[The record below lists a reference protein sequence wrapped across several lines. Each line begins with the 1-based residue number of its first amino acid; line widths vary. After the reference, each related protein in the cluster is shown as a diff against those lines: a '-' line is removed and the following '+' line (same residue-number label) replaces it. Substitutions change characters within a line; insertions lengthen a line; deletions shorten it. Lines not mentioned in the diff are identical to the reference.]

1 MKSNKNDAAD
11 AEAICEAMSRPGM
24 RFVAIKTVE
33 QQDIQAMHR
42 VRSGLVSDRN
52 VLNNRIRGLVAEY
65 GLVTPRALSSL
76 KRAIPDWL
84 EDANNG
90 LTDCFRTLLNGLWED
105 LKRLNQ
111 RIAELDKKIAAIK
124 DLKDRKER
132 LLQRI
137 ATIQKLQTNRTE
149 IVHLFDETVRRLPD
163 GVYLKS
169 LKQSGSNITMT
180 GVAESNTRVSKLIRN
195 IEASEWM
202 TDPKIDV
209 IRRNKGSALQ
219 TNDFT
224 VQLKQSRPKS
234 SQQEGEGES

>member
-1 MKSNKNDAAD
+1 MAKINLLPWREELRKQRNQEFGIIAGVFA
-11 AEAICEAMSRPGM
+11 G
-24 RFVAIKTVE
+24 VAIAIVAGISVFYNNLIDNQE
-33 QQDIQAMHR
+33 SRNQFIDQQI
-42 VRSGLVSDRN
+42 V
-52 VLNNRIRGLVAEY
+52 
-65 GLVTPRALSSL
+65 
-76 KRAIPDWL
+76 
-84 EDANNG
+84 
-90 LTDCFRTLLNGLWED
+90 
-105 LKRLNQ
+105 
-111 RIAELDKKIAAIK
+111 ELDKKIAAIK
-124 DLKDRKER
+124 DLKARKEN

-169 LKQSGSNITMT
+169 LVQKGTNITMT

-202 TDPKIDV
+202 TAPKID
-209 IRRNKGSALQ
+209 IIQRNKSSALQ

>member
-1 MKSNKNDAAD
+1 MAKINLLPWREELRKQRNQEFGIIAGVFA
-11 AEAICEAMSRPGM
+11 G
-24 RFVAIKTVE
+24 VAIAIVAGISVFYNNLIDNQE
-33 QQDIQAMHR
+33 SRNQFIDQQI
-42 VRSGLVSDRN
+42 V
-52 VLNNRIRGLVAEY
+52 
-65 GLVTPRALSSL
+65 
-76 KRAIPDWL
+76 
-84 EDANNG
+84 
-90 LTDCFRTLLNGLWED
+90 
-105 LKRLNQ
+105 
-111 RIAELDKKIAAIK
+111 ELDKKIAAIK
-124 DLKDRKER
+124 DLKARKEN

-163 GVYLKS
+163 GVYLTS
-169 LKQSGSNITMT
+169 LKQSGTDITLT

-202 TDPKIDV
+202 TAPKID
-209 IRRNKGSALQ
+209 IIQRNKSSALQ